1 MTPLEQWP
9 FREAWAI
16 DFEFE
21 VGAGERPVP
30 VCLCARELRS
40 GRELRVWRNEFGTL
54 PPYSIDADSLFV
66 GYYASAELGCHLAL
80 GWPMP
85 ARILDLFIE
94 FRNATNGINL
104 ATGAGR
110 GLINALAAHGLDTIG
125 AVEKKEIQ
133 TAIGNGTWRD
143 CYTASEILDYCMT
156 DVDALARLLPVM
168 APRIDLPRALLR
180 AVSYTHLTLPTTERV

>member
-110 GLINALAAHGLDTIG
+110 GLINALAHMA
-125 AVEKKEIQ
+125 
-133 TAIGNGTWRD
+133 W
-143 CYTASEILDYCMT
+143 IL
-156 DVDALARLLPVM
+156 LARSRRRKYKQQSVTARGATATRP
-168 APRIDLPRALLR
+168 ARF
-180 AVSYTHLTLPTTERV
+180 